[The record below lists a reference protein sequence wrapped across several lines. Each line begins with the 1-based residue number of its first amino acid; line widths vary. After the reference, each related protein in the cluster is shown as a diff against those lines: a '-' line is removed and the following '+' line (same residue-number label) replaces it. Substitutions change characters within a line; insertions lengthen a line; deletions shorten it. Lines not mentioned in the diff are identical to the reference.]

1 MLARRLNAFDA
12 TMIVMGGIIGSG
24 IFRNPSVVAGLTG
37 SATLSLIGWTIGGVI
52 ALAGAFVYAELAGLR
67 PEAGGQY
74 AYLRDAFSPM
84 VAFLYGWVL
93 LLVVQ
98 TGGMAAS
105 ALVFGRYATELL
117 GVAVPEQVVAV
128 ATLVVLTVINCLGV
142 RAGSNVQSG
151 FMLLKI
157 AAIIALIV
165 VGFAYVLPAG
175 APVANAAPAPA
186 SRGPMSLVPALV
198 PIIFAYGGWQTASF
212 VSGEIKDPTRN
223 LARGLIV
230 GVVGVAALYLLVN
243 VVCLRVLGVAGLAGT
258 QTPASDVMRL
268 ALGDPGARFIAFG
281 ITVSTL
287 GFLSQSM
294 LTAPRVYHAMAE
306 DGLFFRAIGRV
317 HPRTLAPVAAIAL
330 QGVWASALAMMGS
343 FEKLLDYVVSIDAV
357 FFGLTGLAIFVFR
370 RRDGTGG
377 ASRVRVPGHPFTT
390 ALFVIAFWALAVS
403 TIVREP
409 AHTLRGVAILLVGV
423 PVYVAWRRFRP
434 AAG

>member
-37 SATLSLIGWTIGGVI
+37 SATLSLLGWTIGGVI

-93 LLVVQ
+93 LLVIQ

-105 ALVFGRYATELL
+105 ALVFGRYATELF
-117 GVAVPEQVVAV
+117 GVAVPEQFVAV
-128 ATLVVLTVINCLGV
+128 ATLFVLTIINCFGV

-157 AAIIALIV
+157 GAIVMLIV
-165 VGFAYVLPAG
+165 AG
-175 APVANAAPAPA
+175 LFMAGPFPKVIAQPERLA
-186 SRGPMSLVPALV
+186 SRGIGSLVPALV

-212 VSGEIKDPTRN
+212 VSAEIKDPTRN
-223 LARGLIV
+223 LARGMII

-243 VVCLRVLGVAGLAGT
+243 VVCLRVLGVAGLAAT

-268 ALGDPGARFIAFG
+268 ALGDNGARFIAIG

-330 QGVWASALAMMGS
+330 QGVWASALAVMGS

-370 RRDGTGG
+370 ARDGSGG
-377 ASRVRVPGHPFTT
+377 ASGVRVPGHPFTT
-390 ALFVIAFWALAVS
+390 GLFVLAFWALAIS
-403 TIVREP
+403 TVAREP
-409 AHTLRGVAILLVGV
+409 GHTLRGVAILLVGV
-423 PVYVAWRRFRP
+423 PVYLAWRRFRP
-434 AAG
+434 VSG